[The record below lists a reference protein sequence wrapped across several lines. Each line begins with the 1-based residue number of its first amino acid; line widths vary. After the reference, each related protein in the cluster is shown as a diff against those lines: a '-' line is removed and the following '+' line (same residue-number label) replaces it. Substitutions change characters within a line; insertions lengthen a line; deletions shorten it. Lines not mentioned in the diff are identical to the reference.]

1 MIKYM
6 TKSKAFL
13 FVAGLAAYQCALAQ
27 RVTIDSCYAW
37 SNQNYPLI
45 KKAELI
51 SKTGCYN
58 LSNIANGALPQIN
71 FTGQGSYQ
79 SDVTAVAIPGAN
91 IQPLSKD
98 QYKLYTDVSETIYAG
113 GLIKTQKQIQQTL
126 NEIDEAGLAKD
137 LYDIKDRVNQLYFG
151 ALAIQEQV
159 LQNQLLI
166 KQLSETKTRIESAY
180 KNGTAYKSDVDQI
193 KATILLQTQQGWTL
207 QSGLNS
213 YLQMLSA
220 FTGKKIDSAGMLSIP
235 VIPNMTS
242 DTVNNRPEL
251 KLFSLQNKLYSDQ
264 IKLINAKNA
273 PKLSLF
279 GQGGYG
285 KPGLNFLKDAF
296 VWYYIG
302 GVRVNWNISSLYSAK
317 KDKAILDLSKRQTDV
332 QKEIFL
338 LNNNLSLT
346 QLKNENDKIEKF
358 LQNDDEIISL
368 KESVELAAKS
378 KYENGVITLNDY
390 LKEITELNKAR
401 QDKALHRIQLIANL
415 YNQNTD
421 LGK

>member
-6 TKSKAFL
+6 TKGKAFL
-13 FVAGLAAYQCALAQ
+13 FVAGLAAYQCASAQ

-37 SNQNYPLI
+37 ANQNYPLI

-51 SKTGCYN
+51 SKTGSYN

-113 GLIKTQKQIQQTL
+113 GLIKTQKQIQQTV
-126 NEIDEAGLAKD
+126 NEIDETGLAKD

-166 KQLSETKTRIESAY
+166 NQLSQTKTRIESAY

-193 KATILLQTQQGWTL
+193 KATILLQTQQGWAL
-207 QSGLNS
+207 QSGLTS

-235 VIPNMTS
+235 VISNITN

-264 IKLINAKNA
+264 IKLINAKNT
-273 PKLSLF
+273 PKLSVF
-279 GQGGYG
+279 GQGGYS
-285 KPGLNFLKDAF
+285 KPGLNFLKNEFAL
-296 VWYYIG
+296 YYIG
-302 GVRVNWNISSLYSAK
+302 GVRINWNISSLYSAK
-317 KDKAILDLSKRQTDV
+317 KDKAILDLSKKQTDV

-338 LNNNLSLT
+338 FNNNLSLT

-368 KESVELAAKS
+368 KESIEQAAKS